1 MLNTLF
7 VRGRHLCISTLV
19 SSQKLRLVS
28 STIRVNLQFLCVWRL
43 RNQQELENLLEEVSA
58 VYDKKTLMQMYQMA
72 TDEPYSFWYVI
83 LTAKRREDMFFMRFE
98 KRLIPNLSSNLS
110 NKKDG
115 SASGRRSLPQPPPAS
130 EPAVASVH
138 ETSKA

>member
-43 RNQQELENLLEEVSA
+43 RNQQELESLLEEVSA
-58 VYDKKTLMQMYQMA
+58 VYDKKTLMQMYKLA
-72 TDEPYSFWYVI
+72 TEEPYSFWYVL
-83 LTAKRREDMFFMRFE
+83 LTAKRREEMFFLRFE
-98 KRLIPNLSSNLS
+98 KRSVPNLDDSKS
-110 NKKDG
+110 DG
-115 SASGRRSLPQPPPAS
+115 SLGRPPGRSSLSQPLRSPPR
-130 EPAVASVH
+130 AVDALH
-138 ETSKA
+138 APSKA

>member
-43 RNQQELENLLEEVSA
+43 RNQQELESLLEEVSA
-58 VYDKKTLMQMYQMA
+58 A
-72 TDEPYSFWYVI
+72 T
-83 LTAKRREDMFFMRFE
+83 TRRR
-98 KRLIPNLSSNLS
+98 
-110 NKKDG
+110 
-115 SASGRRSLPQPPPAS
+115 
-130 EPAVASVH
+130 
-138 ETSKA
+138 